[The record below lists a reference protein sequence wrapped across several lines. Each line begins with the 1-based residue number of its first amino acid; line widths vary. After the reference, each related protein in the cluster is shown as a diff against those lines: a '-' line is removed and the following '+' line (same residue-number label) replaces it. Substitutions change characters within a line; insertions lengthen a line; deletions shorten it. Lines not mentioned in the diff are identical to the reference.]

1 MTRSISSAD
10 GTIRVPPTKGVPVYE
25 ESSWLASIIVAC
37 SYFLVFITFPVSI
50 WFCFKVVKEYERA
63 VIFRLGRLRSGG
75 AKGPGLFFILPCV
88 EKYCCVGLRSGV
100 HDIPPQEVL
109 TKDSVTICVDAIV
122 FYQVSNPLA
131 AVCQNK
137 NYHKSTRVL
146 ASTMLRTVL
155 GTKSLSEILSDREAI
170 AAKLLEILEIAT
182 DQWGVHVGKVEI
194 KDVKLPR
201 TMQRAMAAEAEATRM
216 ARSKVIHAEGEQRSV
231 VALKAAADMLHS
243 SPISLKL
250 RYLQEMNNIS
260 TEKNHTIVFP
270 LPTDMLEG
278 LRRRMTG
285 SKIK

>member
-10 GTIRVPPTKGVPVYE
+10 GTVRVPPSKGVPDFE
-25 ESSWLASIIVAC
+25 EHTLLASIIIAFT
-37 SYFLVFITFPVSI
+37 YFMVFITFPVSI

-88 EKYCCVGLRSGV
+88 ETFTCVGLRSGV

-109 TKDSVTICVDAIV
+109 TRDSVTVCVDAIV

-155 GTKSLSEILSDREAI
+155 GTKTLSEILSEREAI
-170 AAKLLEILEIAT
+170 AASLLEILEIAT

-194 KDVKLPR
+194 KDVKLPV
-201 TMQRAMAAEAEATRM
+201 TMQRAMAAEAEATRT
-216 ARSKVIHAEGEQRSV
+216 ARSKVIHAEGEQKSV
-231 VALKAAADMLHS
+231 VALKEAADMLSS

-250 RYLQEMNNIS
+250 RYLQEMNSIS
-260 TEKNHTIVFP
+260 TEKNNTIVFP
-270 LPTDMLEG
+270 LPKELVEG
-278 LRRRMTG
+278 LRRRITG